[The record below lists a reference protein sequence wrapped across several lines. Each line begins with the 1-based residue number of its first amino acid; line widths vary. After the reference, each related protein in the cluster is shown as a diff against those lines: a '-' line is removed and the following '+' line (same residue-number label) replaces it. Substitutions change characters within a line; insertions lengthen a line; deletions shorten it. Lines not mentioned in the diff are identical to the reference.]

1 MKRIVYILL
10 SVFFLLTTQSVLAQT
25 KSVQVR
31 VTNITHGS
39 YFSPMIIAAHERAVR
54 MFEAG
59 TAASPELQALAECGE
74 IDQLSMLL
82 GDVAIDAVEDP
93 AGGELGPGETA
104 DTTLTIQLNDNDEDN
119 GEIEET
125 VEDLQDPSETNAT
138 LPVLSLVARLM
149 PTNDGFVGMDSQ
161 QLPQNGTMVVYL
173 NAYDAGTENND
184 EIVTENACVVG
195 EQGIPPYP
203 GENTGTNATGIDAQD
218 PNTTVHIHPGI
229 IGDLDP
235 EGGIS
240 DLSTSAHKWNNPV
253 ARVEI
258 TVSDT
263 DDPDEIDDNDD
274 NDDNGGQQ

>member
-203 GENTGTNATGIDAQD
+203 GENTGTDATGIDAQD

>member
-125 VEDLQDPSETNAT
+125 VEDLQDLSETNAT

>member
-1 MKRIVYILL
+1 MMK
-10 SVFFLLTTQSVLAQT
+10 TTS
-25 KSVQVR
+25 
-31 VTNITHGS
+31 
-39 YFSPMIIAAHERAVR
+39 
-54 MFEAG
+54 
-59 TAASPELQALAECGE
+59 
-74 IDQLSMLL
+74 
-82 GDVAIDAVEDP
+82 
-93 AGGELGPGETA
+93 
-104 DTTLTIQLNDNDEDN
+104 
-119 GEIEET
+119 EIESMNSSRTCRTLE
-125 VEDLQDPSETNAT
+125 ETNAT

-184 EIVTENACVVG
+184 EIVTEDACVVG

-258 TVSDT
+258 TVTTPDDT
-263 DDPDEIDDNDD
+263 EIPDENDED
-274 NDDNGGQQ
+274 TGIEEP